1 MEASAKVKSLLDELA
16 AVLAEMGTLQE
27 DEERGYMEG
36 EDEEKVARSY
46 MDDEDED
53 EEARGKRAM
62 VTDLDEEEEEQNA
75 LPVGDVERPEE
86 EEGKEKK
93 LRCLCSRA
101 EKLRDKIRFYEGVQ
115 KKELE
120 LRTVLDKATPAR
132 EAMVRPGTR
141 ESRSVSIY
149 HNLPGASRLRNYKG
163 PNAEERAYRAGQFYR
178 ATLLGDKN
186 AARWCADHGV
196 ESRALAEG
204 INSKGGNL
212 VVEEVLSDIIVLVEE
227 YGAFPANARNIQMKS
242 DTLIVPRRVGGLA
255 AYFVGENTTIPDSDA
270 TWDRVQLVAKKCA
283 VSNRMS
289 SEILE
294 DSIVNLADYITGEI
308 ARSIAELIDTVGFV
322 GTGSGAHG
330 GIVGA
335 VTKIDDGTHTA
346 GVITAKQ
353 GGTGALTLTVDDL
366 IATAGRLPLFAR
378 ANARWFVSPA
388 VFAASVQRLGL
399 VNNVGLSG
407 GNTAANLAAPTELRL
422 LGSPVVFVHTMS
434 NVVGADPGVVKFLYG
449 DLSMAA
455 MYATRRGVTIKKSD
469 ERYIEQ
475 DQSLVVCTTRFDCV
489 THDVGDTEKAGPI
502 VALKTSAT

>member
-1 MEASAKVKSLLDELA
+1 M
-16 AVLAEMGTLQE
+16 
-27 DEERGYMEG
+27 
-36 EDEEKVARSY
+36 
-46 MDDEDED
+46 
-53 EEARGKRAM
+53 
-62 VTDLDEEEEEQNA
+62 
-75 LPVGDVERPEE
+75 
-86 EEGKEKK
+86 
-93 LRCLCSRA
+93 
-101 EKLRDKIRFYEGVQ
+101 
-115 KKELE
+115 
-120 LRTVLDKATPAR
+120 
-132 EAMVRPGTR
+132 
-141 ESRSVSIY
+141 SIY
-149 HNLPGASRLRNYKG
+149 HNLPGANRLRNFKG
-163 PNAEERAYRAGQFYR
+163 PNAEERAYRAGQYYR

-204 INSKGGNL
+204 INAKGGNL
-212 VVEEVLSDIIVLVEE
+212 VVDEVLNDIIVLVEE
-227 YGAFPANARNIQMKS
+227 FGAFPANARNISMKS

-255 AYFVGENTTIPDSDA
+255 AYFVGENTVIPDSDA

-294 DSIVNLADYITGEI
+294 DSIVSLADYITGEI

-335 VTKIDDGTHTA
+335 VTKITDGTHDA

-353 GGTGALTLTVDDL
+353 GATGALTLTVDDL
-366 IATAGRLPLFAR
+366 IATAGALPLYAR
-378 ANARWFVSPA
+378 AQSRWYCSPA

-434 NVVGADPGVVKFLYG
+434 NVVGADPSVVKFLYG

-469 ERYIEQ
+469 ERYLEQ

-489 THDVGDTEKAGPI
+489 THDCGDNVKAGPI
-502 VALKTSAT
+502 VALRTAAT